1 MDGIRVF
8 LIGNTL
14 LAESLTILLQAS
26 GVIMDVER
34 FETLLLAAT
43 LIQAS
48 PPDVLILADIDTEVF
63 KSDMAFLLIF
73 PDFPV
78 ICINSDSNLMKIIT
92 TKHITADL
100 NNLFGTI
107 STAKNAPVI
116 NGREV
121 I

>member
-1 MDGIRVF
+1 MYGIRVF

-14 LAESLTILLQAS
+14 FAESVTILLQAS
-26 GVIMDVER
+26 GVFDAVER

-48 PPDVLILADIDTEVF
+48 PPDVLILADIDTAVF
-63 KSDMAFLLIF
+63 KGDMTFLLIY

-78 ICINSDSNLMKIIT
+78 ICIDSGSNLMKIIT

-100 NNLFGTI
+100 NNLIGTI
-107 STAKNAPVI
+107 STVKNAPVI